1 MGPRPKDPLPMVV
14 QGDFRKVGLHF
25 SECFLNCLILKPQ
38 SQNEK
43 ISVFLFKL
51 MCEGGK
57 KVKKVRGLC
66 KIFQNW
72 IFLQHEGTMIAYF
85 FSTFLKWKTQ
95 CPCRWILNK
104 NSVES
109 KPFLYP
115 STVTCI
121 VKAFN
126 KWMLNHVYSTL
137 LKLIY
142 FSFLLRLL
150 LLYHFSGVISLH

>member
-1 MGPRPKDPLPMVV
+1 MQGRETQVDLATSPRRQPQINNTNMGPRPKDPLPMVV

-66 KIFQNW
+66 KMFQNL

-85 FSTFLKWKTQ
+85 FSTFLK
-95 CPCRWILNK
+95 
-104 NSVES
+104 
-109 KPFLYP
+109 
-115 STVTCI
+115 
-121 VKAFN
+121 
-126 KWMLNHVYSTL
+126 
-137 LKLIY
+137 
-142 FSFLLRLL
+142 
-150 LLYHFSGVISLH
+150 